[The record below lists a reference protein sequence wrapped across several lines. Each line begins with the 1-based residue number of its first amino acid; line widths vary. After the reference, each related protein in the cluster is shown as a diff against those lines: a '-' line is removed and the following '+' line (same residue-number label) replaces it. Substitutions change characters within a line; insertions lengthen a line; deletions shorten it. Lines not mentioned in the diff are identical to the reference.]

1 MKSVGF
7 GVRELVPTKKVCQ
20 LMIGRESTASLKN
33 CFFFLLSYRN
43 FVSLSQAQDSDSSVS
58 VKSLC

>member
-20 LMIGRESTASLKN
+20 LMIGGESTAILKTG
-33 CFFFLLSYRN
+33 CFLFSLSYRK
-43 FVSLSQAQDSDSSVS
+43 LSQAQYSDSSVS
-58 VKSLC
+58 VKSYC

>member
-7 GVRELVPTKKVCQ
+7 GVRELVPTKKSMSVNDRRRVNGKSQ
-20 LMIGRESTASLKN
+20 KLFLFFSLI
-33 CFFFLLSYRN
+33 
-43 FVSLSQAQDSDSSVS
+43 VSSSQAQDSDSSVS